1 MDIKLQK
8 LTQEFSNITDLEETI
23 RKNCSLLEG
32 KIKILSDY
40 YLSMDKYTNK
50 YEYVFGIDS
59 FRFQSRMINLE
70 YDDIKRLYASH
81 INRMYGEY
89 FKLYKIISKII
100 KTIDNNK
107 LNAILKANNYFPI
120 YKDLEPFKKYEYK
133 LIIDL
138 HDVLLLFINGI
149 IAYNLD
155 KINELNHQKQKQELG
170 LNINNFIFTFES
182 DNKFVDEKICLFINY
197 ITFFHE
203 LHLKYMTRFLSKINL
218 FISQINHDITFDD
231 SIKSIN
237 IRRKSILQT
246 FKEDNINE
254 TLIKDIKN
262 TMNTMNNDSPKSI
275 DNNIDTD
282 YNINNNIDETHDIT
296 HVIHQYIS
304 HNVDP
309 SITISPINNPSNDVK
324 DLSVEEQYIS
334 NNTPKTDNIPI
345 DTTYHKHSKSHSPS
359 ISPSVMHQLF
369 NNDDWADDF

>member
-8 LTQEFSNITDLEETI
+8 LTQDFSNITDLEETI

-50 YEYVFGIDS
+50 YEYIFGIDS

-70 YDDIKRLYASH
+70 YDDIKRLYSSH
-81 INRMYGEY
+81 LNRMYGEY
-89 FKLYKIISKII
+89 FKLYKIISNFIT
-100 KTIDNNK
+100 TINNNK
-107 LNAILKANNYFPI
+107 LNAVLKANNYFPI

-138 HDVLLLFINGI
+138 HDVLLLFVNGI

-155 KINELNHQKQKQELG
+155 KINELNHEKQKQELG
-170 LNINNFIFTFES
+170 LNINNFIFSFDS
-182 DNKFVDEKICLFINY
+182 DNKLVDEKISLFINY
-197 ITFFHE
+197 LTFFHE

-246 FKEDNINE
+246 FKEDNIDEN
-254 TLIKDIKN
+254 LIKDIKN
-262 TMNTMNNDSPKSI
+262 TMNNYSPKSN
-275 DNNIDTD
+275 DNNDIDIAD
-282 YNINNNIDETHDIT
+282 HNINDNINETTDFMNIIDEYIT
-296 HVIHQYIS
+296 H
-304 HNVDP
+304 NTDP
-309 SITISPINNPSNDVK
+309 SVNITPINNPSNDVK

-345 DTTYHKHSKSHSPS
+345 DTTYHKHSKSPSPS

-369 NNDDWADDF
+369 NKDDDWADDF